1 MNLTF
6 KLSRDIDKLYILTLL
21 ISTLLP
27 KFNTIDSSSVR
38 WLGLALTNS
47 SYIIFYI
54 FHKSKIFVS
63 NKKIISA
70 LLFTCLI
77 LIASLLVTQ
86 NFNDGL
92 ITSIKI
98 VLLLI
103 TVLCGYNSL
112 NKLENPSKFIAYVFT
127 FCLFIESLYV
137 ILDFLFLEVDSL
149 TGISMNSNIS
159 SFSILLKLPFLLY
172 IIQLTKSNVFF
183 KTIRGLE
190 IISILSILIL
200 QSRAAI
206 VSLLLLYIYLFL
218 FNKSSRKTTLISIFL
233 IISSFAL
240 FISSPYADKI
250 NTNSINPITLSQD
263 KSFNQRL
270 NNYKLAFDLFSQK
283 PIFGHGIGSWKVKSL
298 KFQDLNNESLFIPYY
313 VHNDFL
319 QFLVELGIVGL
330 ALYLLL
336 FVYLIIFSFKS
347 YNMGLYLSA
356 SIFIFLID
364 SNLNFPIH
372 RPQEIVPLLIISLII
387 ISLHKLD
394 KTKFSKLFLIF
405 ILIISFVSTYISHKE
420 YKSFVF
426 QDMLLKDY
434 YSKTYTMSFSEIS
447 KVNYKM
453 PNLSSNTIPISAYL
467 ARYYINTSEFLKAQ
481 ELINYSILSNPHDVL
496 TKQLQMSL
504 HLTKNKFFDAFEIS
518 KELLYNDMNNKL
530 YSEIYFSLIQELKL
544 EEEIINSRLIYSTNN
559 LNIHKLFFDTYIKVG
574 KDNLKDLK
582 SLLEHSIK
590 VHPSEIY
597 FKEIFNAIN

>member
-1 MNLTF
+1 MVFNF
-6 KLSRDIDKLYILTLL
+6 KLIKDIDKLYIFTLL

-38 WLGLALTNS
+38 WLALALINS

-63 NKKIISA
+63 NKKITFA
-70 LLFTCLI
+70 VLFTCLI

-98 VLLLI
+98 VLMLI
-103 TVLCGYNSL
+103 TTLCGYNSL
-112 NKLENPSKFIAYVFT
+112 YKLENPSKFIAYVFA

-137 ILDFLFLEVDSL
+137 ILDFLFLEVDSF
-149 TGISMNSNIS
+149 TGISMNRNIS

-298 KFQDLNNESLFIPYY
+298 KFQDLNNESLVIPYY

-372 RPQEIVPLLIISLII
+372 RPQEIIPLLIILLII
-387 ISLHKLD
+387 ISLLKLD

-405 ILIISFVSTYISHKE
+405 ILITSFVSLYISHKE

-467 ARYYINTSEFLKAQ
+467 ARYYINASEFLKAQ

-518 KELLYNDMNNKL
+518 KELLYNDMNNEL

-559 LNIHKLFFDTYIKVG
+559 LNIHKLFFDTYIKLG
-574 KDNLKDLK
+574 KGNLKDLK

>member
-1 MNLTF
+1 MVYNF
-6 KLSRDIDKLYILTLL
+6 KLNRDIDKLYIIALL
-21 ISTLLP
+21 FSTLLP
-27 KFNTIDSSSVR
+27 KFSTIDSSSVR
-38 WLGLALTNS
+38 WLTLALINS
-47 SYIIFYI
+47 SYVIFYI
-54 FHKSKIFVS
+54 FHKSKIFFS
-63 NKKIISA
+63 NNKIIYTVISV
-70 LLFTCLI
+70 CLI
-77 LIASLLVTQ
+77 LIASLFVTP
-86 NFNDGL
+86 NLNDGL

-98 VLLLI
+98 VLLII
-103 TVLCGYNSL
+103 TILCGYNSL
-112 NKLENPSKFIAYVFT
+112 SKLENPGKFVAYIFA

-159 SFSILLKLPFLLY
+159 SFSILIKLPFLLY
-172 IIQLTKSNVFF
+172 IIHLNKSKFFF
-183 KTIRGLE
+183 KTIRVLE
-190 IISILSILIL
+190 IISILSIIIL

-206 VSLLLLYIYLFL
+206 VSILLLYTYLFL

-240 FISSPYADKI
+240 FIRSPYADKI

-298 KFQDLNNESLFIPYY
+298 KFQDLNNESLVIPYY

-372 RPQEIVPLLIISLII
+372 RPQEIVPFIIILLIIITLN
-387 ISLHKLD
+387 KLD
-394 KTKFSKLFLIF
+394 KTKISKLLLFF
-405 ILIISFVSTYISHKE
+405 ILIISFVTSYISYKE

-426 QDMLLKDY
+426 QNVLLKDY
-434 YSKTYTMSFSEIS
+434 YSKTYSMSFSEIS
-447 KVNYKM
+447 KINYRM

-467 ARYYINTSEFLKAQ
+467 ARYYINASEFLKAQ
-481 ELINYSILSNPHDVL
+481 ELLNYSISSNPHDVL
-496 TKQLQMSL
+496 TKQLQMSVY
-504 HLTKNKFFDAFEIS
+504 LTENKFFDAFEIS
-518 KELLYNDMNNKL
+518 KELLYNDMNNEL
-530 YSEIYFSLIQELKL
+530 YIEVYFTLIQELKL
-544 EEEIINSRLIYSTNN
+544 ADEIINSKLIYSTDN
-559 LNIHKLFFDTYIKVG
+559 LNIHKLFFDSYIKLG
-574 KDNLKDLK
+574 KVNLDDLK
-582 SLLEHSIK
+582 SLLEYSIK
-590 VHPSEIY
+590 VHPNEIY
-597 FKEIFNAIN
+597 FEEILDAIN

>member
-1 MNLTF
+1 MIFNF
-6 KLSRDIDKLYILTLL
+6 KLNRDIDKLYILTLL

-38 WLGLALTNS
+38 WLALAVINS

-54 FHKSKIFVS
+54 FHKSKIFFS
-63 NKKIISA
+63 DKKIIYAVISA
-70 LLFTCLI
+70 CLI
-77 LIASLLVTQ
+77 LIASLLVTP

-92 ITSIKI
+92 LTTMKI

-103 TVLCGYNSL
+103 TLLCGYNSL

-127 FCLFIESLYV
+127 FCLFIESFYV
-137 ILDFLFLEVDSL
+137 IFDFLFLEVDSL

-159 SFSILLKLPFLLY
+159 SFSILLKLPLLLY
-172 IIQLTKSNVFF
+172 IIQLNKSNVFF
-183 KTIRGLE
+183 KAIKGLE

-206 VSLLLLYIYLFL
+206 VSLLLLYLYLFL
-218 FNKSSRKTTLISIFL
+218 FNKSARKTTLISIFL

-298 KFQDLNNESLFIPYY
+298 KFQDLNDESLVIPYY

-330 ALYLLL
+330 ALYVLL
-336 FVYLIIFSFKS
+336 FVYLIIHSFVS
-347 YNMGLYLSA
+347 YNLGFYLSA
-356 SIFIFLID
+356 SIYIFLID

-372 RPQEIVPLLIISLII
+372 RPQEIVPFIIILLII
-387 ISLHKLD
+387 ISLNKFD
-394 KTKFSKLFLIF
+394 KIKISKLLLTF
-405 ILIISFVSTYISHKE
+405 ILIISFVSTYISYKE
-420 YKSFVF
+420 YKSLVF
-426 QDMLLKDY
+426 QDILLKDY
-434 YSKTYTMSFSEIS
+434 YSKTYNMSFSEIS
-447 KVNYKM
+447 KIDYKM

-467 ARYYINTSEFLKAQ
+467 ARYYINASEFLKAK
-481 ELINYSILSNPHDVL
+481 ELINYSTLSNPHDVL

-504 HLTKNKFFDAFEIS
+504 YLTENKFLDAFEIS
-518 KELLYNDMNNKL
+518 KELLYNDMNNEL

-559 LNIHKLFFDTYIKVG
+559 LNIHKLFFDSYIKLG
-574 KDNLKDLK
+574 KGNLKDLK
-582 SLLEHSIK
+582 SLLEYSIK

-597 FKEIFNAIN
+597 FKEILNAIN